1 MIPGLSIFMMF
12 FGLLFSI
19 AFPVALFIVIKK
31 KYKTGIAPFFIGCA
45 VWFGFAMIL
54 EQIMHSVILNS
65 SSIGGTITGNIYLYA
80 LYGGLAAGLFE
91 ETGRFVAMKFWLK
104 KYYANPYNSIMY
116 GAGHG
121 GIEVLLILGVAN
133 INNII
138 YSVLY
143 NAGLSNILLDP
154 LPAESK
160 EIVMNSFELLKTTSP
175 LAFLAGDFERIVAV
189 ILHISLSVLVWMSV
203 VYGKRILFPLAIFL
217 HFLMDASS
225 VLVNEWTGS
234 IVIVEVVIAV
244 ISLGCA
250 FFAYYLWKG
259 KITPILLDESSQ
271 NE

>member
-19 AFPVALFIVIKK
+19 AFPVVLLIVIKK
-31 KYKTGIAPFFIGCA
+31 KYKTGIAPFFVGCA
-45 VWFGFAMIL
+45 VWIGFAMIL

-65 SSIGGTITGNIYLYA
+65 SVGTTITGNIYLYA

-121 GIEVLLILGVAN
+121 GIEVLLLLGVTN

-143 NAGLSNILLDP
+143 NSGLSNVLLDP
-154 LPAESK
+154 LPDDAK
-160 EIVMNSFELLKTTSP
+160 MIVMDSFMALRETSP
-175 LAFLAGDFERIVAV
+175 LAYLAGDFERIVAV
-189 ILHISLSVLVWMSV
+189 MLHISLSVLVWISV
-203 VYGKRILFPLAIFL
+203 VYGKKALFPLAIFL
-217 HFLMDASS
+217 HFFMDAMS
-225 VLVNEWTGS
+225 VLVNSWTGS
-234 IVIVEVVIAV
+234 VVIVEVVIAV

-250 FFAYYLWKG
+250 CFAYYLWKG
-259 KITPILLDESSQ
+259 NITPILLDESTQ